1 MMIPGGGLE
10 KTVQKQKRYSE
21 KFKSRMIQRMT
32 GRRRMSAGALS
43 KEVGVAQ
50 PTLSLWL
57 REAGSLPAVKDDE
70 KKRTPPARRAEDWPA
85 HEKLAAVMESES
97 IAEADL
103 GVWLRRRGLKEE
115 HLRQWRETLEGR
127 ASAVF
132 APREPR
138 ANTESRKR
146 VKELERQLKRKDKA
160 LAETAA
166 LLVLQGKMEAL
177 WAEEDDAT
185 RQTSDEPSSR
195 TSRKRTRR
203 GRG

>member
-10 KTVQKQKRYSE
+10 KTVQKQKRYSD

-32 GRRRMSAGALS
+32 GRRRMSACALS

-57 REAGSLPAVKDDE
+57 REAGSLRAVKDDE

-115 HLRQWRETLEGR
+115 HLRQWRESALSGVAARPPR
-127 ASAVF
+127 ASS
-132 APREPR
+132 
-138 ANTESRKR
+138 ESRKR
-146 VKELERQLKRKDKA
+146 VKDLERQLKRKDKA

>member
-57 REAGSLPAVKDDE
+57 REASSLSVVNDDDE
-70 KKRTPPARRAEDWPA
+70 KQKKAPPARRPDDWPPQ
-85 HEKLAAVMESES
+85 EKLAAVMEAES
-97 IAEADL
+97 VAEADL

-115 HLRQWRETLEGR
+115 GLELLQRFPGVRTFRWRYFRCCCAIPRCPCLQSCDRWRQKLRGVPW
-127 ASAVF
+127 
-132 APREPR
+132 P
-138 ANTESRKR
+138 
-146 VKELERQLKRKDKA
+146 
-160 LAETAA
+160 
-166 LLVLQGKMEAL
+166 
-177 WAEEDDAT
+177 
-185 RQTSDEPSSR
+185 
-195 TSRKRTRR
+195 
-203 GRG
+203 